1 MKHLNQIVTATL
13 FVAVT
18 LLMSLASC
26 GGKDPREKA
35 IEDLY
40 LSFRNGDVLISMVEK
55 NKDYYKNHGE
65 DYEEVLEKTRE
76 EAEEYS
82 KSFDERYGS
91 YEGLEVIDTTST
103 SDYTGFIYRVKFK
116 GSKEDYVE
124 HFIVEQNE
132 DGIWEAKISNAV
144 AFNTDKKI
152 QNLRRADAQA
162 EADGFPDKGLWY
174 YRDPNEGMEI
184 FLDFNTK
191 EKSVDYYDEKCSG
204 LIVVNNNFGQQVHVI
219 DNIEVNDS
227 VADIRFVNTSDTH
240 TYGLKLTYT
249 HQGRSITFS
258 GLEMKE
264 KNPEINSVN
273 IRIPDEPLKLK
284 RDDGYHRYTLE
295 SYD

>member
-1 MKHLNQIVTATL
+1 MKYLNQVTAAL

-40 LSFRNGDVLISMVEK
+40 MKMYSGEFLISMVES
-55 NKDYYKNHGE
+55 NKEALEREGN
-65 DYEEVLEKTRE
+65 YEEVLEEARKNAEKFKAENE
-76 EAEEYS
+76 ER
-82 KSFDERYGS
+82 FGS
-91 YEGLEVIDTTST
+91 YEGIEVLDTVST
-103 SDYTGFIYRVKFK
+103 DDFTGIIYYVRFK
-116 GSKEDYVE
+116 GSKEVLEEYLLL
-124 HFIVEQNE
+124 EQNE
-132 DGIWEAKISNAV
+132 EGTWEASPATGL
-144 AFNTDKKI
+144 AYHSYKKT
-152 QNLRRADAQA
+152 QKLRRADAQA

-174 YRDPNEGMEI
+174 YADSNEGIKI
-184 FLDFNTK
+184 FLDFDTK
-191 EKSVDYYDEKCSG
+191 EKSVDYYDEKCYG

-219 DNIEVNDS
+219 ENIEVNDS

-264 KNPEINSVN
+264 RNPEINSVN

>member
-1 MKHLNQIVTATL
+1 MKYMNQVTAAL

-40 LSFRNGDVLISMVEK
+40 LSFRNGDDFISMAEN
-55 NKDYYKNHGE
+55 NKDYYEKRGM
-65 DYEEVLEKTRE
+65 DYEEVLEKARE
-76 EAEEYS
+76 QAKEF
-82 KSFDERYGS
+82 KKTNDERYGS
-91 YEGLEVIDTTST
+91 YEGFEVLDTTST
-103 SDYTGFIYRVKFK
+103 NDYTGIVYYVRFK
-116 GSKEDYVE
+116 GSKEDTEDY
-124 HFIVEQNE
+124 FLLEQNE
-132 DGIWEAKISNAV
+132 EGIWEVKPATGA
-144 AFNTDKKI
+144 AFNSYKKI
-152 QNLRRADAQA
+152 QTLRKADAQA

-204 LIVVNNNFGQQVHVI
+204 LIVVNNNFGQQVCVI

-240 TYGLKLTYT
+240 TYGLKLTYR
-249 HQGRSITFS
+249 HPGRSITFS

-264 KNPEINSVN
+264 RNPEINSVN

>member
-1 MKHLNQIVTATL
+1 MKKHLNQITAAL

-40 LSFRNGDVLISMVEK
+40 LSFRNGDDFISMAEN
-55 NKDYYKNHGE
+55 NKDYYEKRGM
-65 DYEEVLEKTRE
+65 DYEEVLEKARE
-76 EAEEYS
+76 QAKEF
-82 KSFDERYGS
+82 KKNIDEHYGS
-91 YEGLEVIDTTST
+91 YEGIEVIDTTST
-103 SDYTGFIYRVKFK
+103 YDYSGFIYHVRFK
-116 GSKEDYVE
+116 GSKEDLEEY
-124 HFIVEQNE
+124 FLIEQNDE
-132 DGIWEAKISNAV
+132 GEWKATLSNAV
-144 AFNTDKKI
+144 AFNTDRGI
-152 QNLRRADAQA
+152 LRRSRADAQA

-204 LIVVNNNFGQQVHVI
+204 LIVVNNNFGQQVCVI

>member
-1 MKHLNQIVTATL
+1 MKYMNQVTAAL

-40 LSFRNGDVLISMVEK
+40 MKMYSGEFLISMVES
-55 NKDYYKNHGE
+55 NKEALEREGN
-65 DYEEVLEKTRE
+65 YEEVLEEARKNAEKFKAENE
-76 EAEEYS
+76 ER
-82 KSFDERYGS
+82 FGS
-91 YEGLEVIDTTST
+91 YEGIEVLDTVST
-103 SDYTGFIYRVKFK
+103 DDFTGIIYYVRFK
-116 GSKEDYVE
+116 GSKEVLEEYLLL
-124 HFIVEQNE
+124 EQNE
-132 DGIWEAKISNAV
+132 EGTWEASPATGL
-144 AFNTDKKI
+144 AYHSYKKT
-152 QNLRRADAQA
+152 QKLRRADAQA

-204 LIVVNNNFGQQVHVI
+204 LIVVNNNFGQQVCVI

-240 TYGLKLTYT
+240 TYGLKLTYR
-249 HQGRSITFS
+249 HPGRSITFS

-264 KNPEINSVN
+264 RNPEINSVN